1 MKEYLVIGQISKPH
15 GVRGEMKIYPLT
27 NDYKR
32 FKELS
37 YILIDGKEYKI
48 ESCKLQTDRVILKLE
63 GIETIEDVMKYKNK
77 QVSIK
82 REDGIELSEGEYYI
96 ADLIGCTVFDTE
108 DTFLGEV
115 YDVIETGSN
124 DVYWVKSEKEE
135 VLIPAIASVVNEII
149 IEESKIIIKPVK
161 EWM

>member
-27 NDYKR
+27 NDHKR

-48 ESCKLQTDRVILKLE
+48 ESSKFQTDRVILKLE

-96 ADLIGCTVFDTE
+96 ADLIGCRVFDTE
-108 DTFLGEV
+108 KTFLGEV